1 MSPKRFPALL
11 RRLKEVRQT
20 FVQTC
25 RIDVPGLLAARTYT
39 ESFLDNLKR
48 SFEEQV
54 KSKAG
59 WSLIAVGGF
68 GRGELS
74 HASDLDL
81 LFLYRN
87 RLPRV
92 LEEIIQEFVYGLWD
106 GGFEVGH
113 ATASLS
119 AVKKMVRED
128 FTILTNYLEAH
139 FIAGDNALYAD
150 WRRAFLHDF
159 GKQRRRKFLQDLAY
173 YRGKR
178 LLQYGESSYLLE
190 PHVKEGVGGLRDLH
204 IIRWAGMVYLHSS
217 CFADMVEQGWLTS
230 DEELWLEQAYDFL
243 WRVRLQLHQLTGRRQ
258 DHLLFPEQEQVSA
271 RLGFLDGSQGS
282 AVEAFMRLYYRHTAR
297 IRRTT
302 SFFLER
308 LEESNRKKLS
318 LRLRRRVLPGPFML
332 EGLHLHFMEPEWI
345 RKDPRLLMQFF
356 WQAAQ
361 SDAHFHHQA
370 GQVIREN
377 LEFFTDPARTDAAVL
392 DQFFHILLD
401 PKQAFR
407 VLKVMHETRFLDA
420 FLPEFAGVRYR
431 VQHDVYHLYTVDEH
445 LLRTVR
451 ELHQMEQQP
460 EESGL
465 KLGLQ
470 EIFQTLTH
478 RRVLF
483 AAALLHDI
491 GKGGGKGHALR
502 GEKMA
507 RPIAERLGFSPQEAD
522 LLCFLI
528 RNHLILVEIALK
540 RDLMDEK
547 PILRCAIEIAD
558 RERLNMLYLLT
569 IADSR
574 ATGSGAWN
582 TWKASLLRELFVK
595 VDRQLRRGEWQRDD
609 LQERSHKVQQEV
621 LDLVVEEPEKQEIL
635 RWLETVSFR
644 YLLSQKPQ
652 SIVQHYY
659 LEKELSGSLLAMHT
673 ARSAGEMWQITIAT
687 RDRPGLFAI
696 ITGVLWARGLNIL
709 SADIFTR
716 QTGIAMDVLIVERL
730 PDPLRADELWRK
742 VRDDLTRALD
752 SRSHLNHLL
761 SARRKP
767 SLLQPKGL
775 PRRKD
780 RVVIDEE
787 ASDFYTIVEVY
798 TWDRPGVLHSIT
810 NALFEL
816 GITIQL
822 AKISTPGAQVADVF
836 YVTDLYG
843 NKLQEPEAHRAV
855 RETLLAALAAI
866 G

>member
-1 MSPKRFPALL
+1 
-11 RRLKEVRQT
+11 
-20 FVQTC
+20 
-25 RIDVPGLLAARTYT
+25 
-39 ESFLDNLKR
+39 
-48 SFEEQV
+48 
-54 KSKAG
+54 
-59 WSLIAVGGF
+59 
-68 GRGELS
+68 
-74 HASDLDL
+74 
-81 LFLYRN
+81 
-87 RLPRV
+87 
-92 LEEIIQEFVYGLWD
+92 
-106 GGFEVGH
+106 
-113 ATASLS
+113 
-119 AVKKMVRED
+119 
-128 FTILTNYLEAH
+128 
-139 FIAGDNALYAD
+139 
-150 WRRAFLHDF
+150 
-159 GKQRRRKFLQDLAY
+159 
-173 YRGKR
+173 
-178 LLQYGESSYLLE
+178 
-190 PHVKEGVGGLRDLH
+190 
-204 IIRWAGMVYLHSS
+204 
-217 CFADMVEQGWLTS
+217 
-230 DEELWLEQAYDFL
+230 
-243 WRVRLQLHQLTGRRQ
+243 
-258 DHLLFPEQEQVSA
+258 
-271 RLGFLDGSQGS
+271 
-282 AVEAFMRLYYRHTAR
+282 
-297 IRRTT
+297 
-302 SFFLER
+302 
-308 LEESNRKKLS
+308 
-318 LRLRRRVLPGPFML
+318 ML
-332 EGLHLHFMEPEWI
+332 
-345 RKDPRLLMQFF
+345 
-356 WQAAQ
+356 
-361 SDAHFHHQA
+361 
-370 GQVIREN
+370 
-377 LEFFTDPARTDAAVL
+377 L
-392 DQFFHILLD
+392 DQG
-401 PKQAFR
+401 P
-407 VLKVMHETRFLDA
+407 
-420 FLPEFAGVRYR
+420 
-431 VQHDVYHLYTVDEH
+431 
-445 LLRTVR
+445 
-451 ELHQMEQQP
+451 
-460 EESGL
+460 
-465 KLGLQ
+465 
-470 EIFQTLTH
+470 
-478 RRVLF
+478 
-483 AAALLHDI
+483 
-491 GKGGGKGHALR
+491 
-502 GEKMA
+502 
-507 RPIAERLGFSPQEAD
+507 
-522 LLCFLI
+522 I

-855 RETLLAALAAI
+855 REKLLAALAAI